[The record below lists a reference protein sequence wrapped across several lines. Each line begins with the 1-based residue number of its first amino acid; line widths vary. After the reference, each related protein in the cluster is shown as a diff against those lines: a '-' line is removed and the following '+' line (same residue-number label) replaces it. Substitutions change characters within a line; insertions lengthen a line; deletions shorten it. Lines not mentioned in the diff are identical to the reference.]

1 MKIRTNANTVIG
13 MANNRMLPSFD
24 DLLTFLVIAR
34 TGGFRAAAKR
44 LGNSPS
50 TVSETITRLEAEL
63 GVPLI
68 IRTTRSV
75 HLTEAGRAL
84 AERLEPVV
92 AETRSAIADAT
103 SSEGAVRGRL
113 KIQVPGAVM
122 EDILPPIID
131 GFARANPEVRLE
143 ILVDDRFTDMIA
155 TGCDAGIR
163 YGEHLAQDMIATPI
177 GPARQSSA
185 LAAAPDYLARRGKPL
200 HPRDVLSHDCIRLRF
215 ASGAL
220 TEWEFEK
227 DGENLQLDPA
237 ARLIIATTGWRAAF
251 RLAIAGHGLIYSFR
265 NWLEPH
271 FETGELVPVLEDWC
285 PDFEGPFLYYS
296 SRLTPRPLRAF
307 IDFVAA
313 QRRQAAEG

>member
-1 MKIRTNANTVIG
+1 MPNNAL
-13 MANNRMLPSFD
+13 LPPFD
-24 DLLTFLVIAR
+24 DLMTFLVITRA
-34 TGGFRAAAKR
+34 GGFRAAARK
-44 LGNSPS
+44 LGVSPS
-50 TVSETITRLEAEL
+50 TVSETMSRLEAEL
-63 GVPLI
+63 GVPLL

-75 HLTEAGRAL
+75 HLTEAGREL
-84 AERLEPVV
+84 ADRLEPGL
-92 AETRSAIADAT
+92 AEGRSAIADAT

-122 EDILPPIID
+122 EDILPPILD
-131 GFARANPEVRLE
+131 GFAKAHPEVRVE

-177 GPARQSSA
+177 GPARQRFA
-185 LAAAPDYLARRGKPL
+185 IAAAPEYLARRGTPI
-200 HPRDVLSHDCIRLRF
+200 HPRDVLDHDCIRLRF

-227 DGENLQLDPA
+227 EGEILRLDPA
-237 ARLIIATTGWRAAF
+237 ARLIIATAGWRAAVK
-251 RLAIAGHGLIYSFR
+251 LAIAGHGLIGSFR

-271 FETGELVPVLEDWC
+271 FETGALVPVLEDWC

-313 QRRQAAEG
+313 QRRQAAGTG

>member
-1 MKIRTNANTVIG
+1 MP
-13 MANNRMLPSFD
+13 NNSPLPSFD

-44 LGNSPS
+44 LGNAPS
-50 TVSETITRLEAEL
+50 TVSETINRLEAEL

-75 HLTEAGRAL
+75 HLTEVGRAL

-92 AETRSAIADAT
+92 AETRSAIAEAT
-103 SSEGAVRGRL
+103 SSEGVVRGRL
-113 KIQVPGAVM
+113 KLQVPGAVM
-122 EDILPPIID
+122 EDILPPILD
-131 GFARANPEVRLE
+131 GFARANPQVRVE
-143 ILVDDRFTDMIA
+143 ILVDDRFNDMIG

-163 YGEHLAQDMIATPI
+163 YGEHLAQDMIAIPI
-177 GPARQSSA
+177 GPPVQRPA
-185 LAAAPDYLARRGKPL
+185 LAAAPDYLARFGSPA

-227 DGENLQLDPA
+227 DGETLQLDPA
-237 ARLIIATTGWRAAF
+237 ARLIIGTAGWRAAVK
-251 RLAIAGHGLIYSFR
+251 LAIAGHGLIYGFR

-271 FETGELVPVLEDWC
+271 FATGELAPVLEDWC
-285 PDFEGPFLYYS
+285 AEYEGPFLYYS

-307 IDFVAA
+307 IDFVTA
-313 QRRQAAEG
+313 QRRQAAGTG